1 MGSDSIT
8 AFAESVTVDALETDP
23 YPIYARLRREAPVC
37 YIPAV
42 RLWFVTRY
50 DDVEFVGTHPEL
62 FSAELDDSPVDNTFG
77 SPTILTVDGEPHLEL
92 RRSLDAKYRP
102 KYVNGY
108 IDDLVRPVAE
118 QVLDGL
124 AGRDR
129 AELMADYL
137 EPVSVLSLGSVLG
150 VGHLGAD
157 RLRDWFWRLHQGVI
171 NFEGNP
177 DRADI
182 GLACSR
188 EIDTVLGPVFD
199 RLEAAGDDST
209 ISHLLHSGM
218 PDGACRARDFVMPTL
233 KVILLGG
240 MQEPGHGGGSTL
252 AGLLSSPDQLS
263 AVRDDPA
270 GLLPAVVEEGLR
282 WVSPIGTQTRQVAAD
297 TELGGAAL
305 RRGAP
310 VGSLVSSANRDETKF
325 ADPDRFDIFRPRP
338 ANLAF
343 GAGRHFCAGHAFSRA
358 QMRIAI
364 EVLLRRFPSLAL
376 DPARPPRFRGWEFRA
391 PRRLDVLL

>member
-1 MGSDSIT
+1 
-8 AFAESVTVDALETDP
+8 
-23 YPIYARLRREAPVC
+23 
-37 YIPAV
+37 
-42 RLWFVTRY
+42 
-50 DDVEFVGTHPEL
+50 
-62 FSAELDDSPVDNTFG
+62 
-77 SPTILTVDGEPHLEL
+77 
-92 RRSLDAKYRP
+92 
-102 KYVNGY
+102 
-108 IDDLVRPVAE
+108 
-118 QVLDGL
+118 
-124 AGRDR
+124 
-129 AELMADYL
+129 
-137 EPVSVLSLGSVLG
+137 
-150 VGHLGAD
+150 
-157 RLRDWFWRLHQGVI
+157 
-171 NFEGNP
+171 
-177 DRADI
+177 
-182 GLACSR
+182 
-188 EIDTVLGPVFD
+188 
-199 RLEAAGDDST
+199 
-209 ISHLLHSGM
+209 M

-270 GLLPAVVEEGLR
+270 GLHPAVVEEGLR

-325 ADPDRFDIFRPRP
+325 ADPDRFDIFRTRP